1 MIPFARGDI
10 RLDDFRPVYSGMFAV
25 GFVVELLAESAER
38 RYAGDAKA
46 TATTR

>member
-1 MIPFARGDI
+1 MNDPVCAGDI

-38 RYAGDAKA
+38 RYAGDA
-46 TATTR
+46 